1 MPLAMNA
8 AIRWLAD
15 FVRGRSGPWRDS
27 GARLRVYVIAA
38 MLLFG
43 GICVLVY
50 DFRQPLWPLQ
60 PGSIAVH
67 LTYVAATVGL
77 FYRSRAAYMYAYLYT
92 LIGAITTAGAL
103 FMLPLAAIFR
113 AVADDPIFE
122 LNVILVCIFVGM
134 LALWAIGVWK
144 FEPFYERLVSWR
156 RPLQGPTY
164 GLVIVGGMFIIAWSI
179 VQAVDPTLLTDLMLS
194 NPSYKA
200 SAVTL
205 LPIAVLPILAAFLWA
220 YISLRSRAVRDAF
233 DLP

>member
-15 FVRGRSGPWRDS
+15 FVRGRSGPWPDS
-27 GARLRVYVIAA
+27 GARLRVHVIAA

-60 PGSIAVH
+60 PDSIAVH
-67 LTYVAATVGL
+67 LIYVAATIGL
-77 FYRSRAAYMYAYLYT
+77 FFRSRAAYMYAYLYT

-113 AVADDPIFE
+113 AVADYPDFE
-122 LNVILVCIFVGM
+122 LNVILVGIFVGG
-134 LALWAIGVWK
+134 LALFGLGVWK
-144 FEPFYERLVSWR
+144 LESLYKQIVSWR
-156 RPLQGPTY
+156 GLLQGPTN
-164 GLVIVGGMFIIAWSI
+164 GLVIVGGVFIIAWSI
-179 VQAVDPTLLTDLMLS
+179 VQAVDPTLFADLMVT

-200 SAVTL
+200 SAVAL
-205 LPIAVLPILAAFLWA
+205 LAIAVLPILAAFLWA

>member
-8 AIRWLAD
+8 AIRWLVD
-15 FVRGRSGPWRDS
+15 FVRGRSGPWPDS

-60 PGSIAVH
+60 PGSIAIH
-67 LTYVAATVGL
+67 LMYVAATIGL

-92 LIGAITTAGAL
+92 LIGAIATAGAL

-113 AVADDPIFE
+113 AVADDPI
-122 LNVILVCIFVGM
+122 LDSNLILDCIFVGA
-134 LALWAIGVWK
+134 LALGALGIWK
-144 FEPFYERLVSWR
+144 FEPLYKKLVAWR
-156 RPLQGPTY
+156 KPLQGPTY
-164 GLVIVGGMFIIAWSI
+164 GLVVVGGIFIIAWSI
-179 VQAVDPTLLTDLMLS
+179 VQAIDPTLFADLMIA

-200 SAVTL
+200 SAVAL
-205 LPIAVLPILAAFLWA
+205 LLIAVLPILASFLWA